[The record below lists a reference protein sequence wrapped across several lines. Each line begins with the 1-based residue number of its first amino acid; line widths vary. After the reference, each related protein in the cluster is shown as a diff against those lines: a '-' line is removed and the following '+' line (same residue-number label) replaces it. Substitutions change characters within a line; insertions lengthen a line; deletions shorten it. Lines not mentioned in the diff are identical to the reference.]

1 MRIFII
7 CLITALQGRAQTAFK
22 SVKLEPSS
30 LMAMIYGQSE
40 PSIAIDPKNPNI
52 IAAGAI
58 LNEYYYSMNG
68 GETWKSTKLKSK
80 YGVWGDPVLMF
91 DTTGKFYYF
100 HLANYKKTSWI
111 DRIVCQSAKTVDGKF
126 NQGTF
131 PKPNGTKAQ
140 DKHWTVLDPATN
152 AIYMT
157 WTQFDKY
164 DSKDSK
170 DRSII
175 VFSKSADQGATWT
188 DPIRISKFDG
198 DCLDGD
204 NTVEGAVPAVGLKGE
219 IYVTW
224 TGPKGLV
231 MQRSLDGGKTWLE
244 EEQQLHVH
252 HGGWDLEIPGMMRAN
267 GLPILVSDLSNG
279 SNRGNLY
286 LNWCDQKNGENDT
299 DSWLSVSKDGGE
311 NWSEPVK
318 VNQDDSKRHQFFTWM
333 TVDQS
338 NGNLYFL
345 YYDRRNYS
353 DARTDVY
360 VTMSA
365 DGGQTF
371 HDVKINDT
379 PFIPNEK
386 VFFGDY
392 LNIAAVNGVIR
403 PIWPR
408 MDEGKISLWVTLLT
422 DELLLQNQPKR

>member
-1 MRIFII
+1 
-7 CLITALQGRAQTAFK
+7 
-22 SVKLEPSS
+22 
-30 LMAMIYGQSE
+30 
-40 PSIAIDPKNPNI
+40 
-52 IAAGAI
+52 
-58 LNEYYYSMNG
+58 
-68 GETWKSTKLKSK
+68 
-80 YGVWGDPVLMF
+80 
-91 DTTGKFYYF
+91 
-100 HLANYKKTSWI
+100 
-111 DRIVCQSAKTVDGKF
+111 
-126 NQGTF
+126 
-131 PKPNGTKAQ
+131 
-140 DKHWTVLDPATN
+140 
-152 AIYMT
+152 
-157 WTQFDKY
+157 
-164 DSKDSK
+164 
-170 DRSII
+170 
-175 VFSKSADQGATWT
+175 
-188 DPIRISKFDG
+188 
-198 DCLDGD
+198 
-204 NTVEGAVPAVGLKGE
+204 
-219 IYVTW
+219 
-224 TGPKGLV
+224 
-231 MQRSLDGGKTWLE
+231 
-244 EEQQLHVH
+244 
-252 HGGWDLEIPGMMRAN
+252 
-267 GLPILVSDLSNG
+267 
-279 SNRGNLY
+279 
-286 LNWCDQKNGENDT
+286 
-299 DSWLSVSKDGGE
+299 LSVSKDGGE

>member
-1 MRIFII
+1 MRIFIV

-111 DRIVCQSAKTVDGKF
+111 DRIVCQSSNSVDGKF

-152 AIYMT
+152 TIYMT
-157 WTQFDKY
+157 WTQFDAY
-164 DSKDSK
+164 DSKDPK

-175 VFSKSADQGATWT
+175 VFSKSADQGATWS

-204 NTVEGAVPAVGLKGE
+204 NTVEGAVPAVGPNGE

-231 MQRSLDGGKTWLE
+231 MQRSLDGGKTWLA
-244 EEQQLHVH
+244 EEQQLHVQ
-252 HGGWDLEIPGMMRAN
+252 HGGWELKIPGMFRAN

-279 SNRGNLY
+279 LNRGNLY

-318 VNQDDSKRHQFFTWM
+318 VNQDASKRHQFFTWM
-333 TVDQS
+333 TIDQT
-338 NGNLYFL
+338 NGNLYFV
-345 YYDRRNYS
+345 YYDRRNYDDS
-353 DARTDVY
+353 RTDVY
-360 VTMSA
+360 VSMST
-365 DGGQTF
+365 DGGKTF
-371 HDVKINDT
+371 HDAKINDT